1 MLELLAGID
10 KKGTRIFVTDPSGT
24 YLSYAAVAIGGTS
37 DDVTDFLEKNY
48 KKDMSMD
55 DAISLAI
62 SAINLKNDKN
72 TTEDIKMSKITLSTQ
87 IIEKIS
93 NDELKKYDKMKNDT
107 STK

>member
-1 MLELLAGID
+1 
-10 KKGTRIFVTDPSGT
+10 
-24 YLSYAAVAIGGTS
+24 
-37 DDVTDFLEKNY
+37 
-48 KKDMSMD
+48 MSMD

-62 SAINLKNDKN
+62 SAINLKNDKT

-93 NDELKKYDKMKNDT
+93 NDELKKYDKVKNDT